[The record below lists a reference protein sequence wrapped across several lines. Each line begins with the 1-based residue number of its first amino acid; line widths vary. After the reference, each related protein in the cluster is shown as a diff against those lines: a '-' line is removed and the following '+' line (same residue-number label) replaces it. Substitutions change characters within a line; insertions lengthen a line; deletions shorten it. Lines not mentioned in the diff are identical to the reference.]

1 MINNNG
7 NHTQEFKKQ
16 IQHEMMI
23 LKQTKRK
30 KPFRID
36 DEAGVRQR
44 HKTSARRR

>member
-16 IQHEMMI
+16 IKHEMSFFK
-23 LKQTKRK
+23 KQTKRK
-30 KPFRID
+30 KPFEYYID

-44 HKTSARRR
+44 E